1 MFPSLP
7 VSGIRFAFG
16 FIVAAILGFC
26 SHPLLAATTPRLAGG
41 ANYAMCLYAD
51 GTVHA
56 WGNNGVGQLGDGGKA
71 DSPNPVTVRNLAQVE
86 TIAAG
91 MEHALA
97 IRYDGA
103 IFAWGNNGEG
113 QLGNDSTTSVNV
125 PVATSRPPGLS
136 DPIAVAGGCYHSLAL
151 ASDGTVWAWGRN
163 AEGQLGNNTTA
174 SSLTPIQVQGLASI
188 KAIAAGCIHSLA
200 LANDGTVWGWGGNGA
215 GQLGDGSN
223 SNRLIPVTMSQDT
236 GLTTAKAIAAG
247 WQHTL
252 VLAGNGTVWGCGYNG
267 VGQLGIGV
275 TGNRN
280 QPVMASNLA
289 GVAAIGAGD
298 YHSLALTEAG
308 TVYAWGWGYY
318 GQLGSGTTSNRLSP
332 GLVDNLS
339 GVIQV
344 VGGNGHTQAL
354 KSRGHV
360 WAWGDNAN
368 GQIGDGTFTQRL
380 LPVEGLSDPWLFVP
394 ITPPAW
400 LLLQ

>member
-1 MFPSLP
+1 MFPSLH
-7 VSGIRFAFG
+7 VSGIRIGFG
-16 FIVAAILGFC
+16 FIAAAMFWCC
-26 SHPLLAATTPRLAGG
+26 SHPLHAALTPSLAGG
-41 ANYAMCLYAD
+41 ANYALCLYAD

-56 WGNNGVGQLGDGGKA
+56 WGNNGAGQLGDGGQS
-71 DSPNPVTVRNLAQVE
+71 DSSNPVAVKNLTNVK

-97 IRYDGA
+97 IRNDGA
-103 IFAWGNNGEG
+103 MFAWGNNGQG
-113 QLGNDSTTSVNV
+113 QLGNDSTQSVNV
-125 PVATSRPPGLS
+125 PVATSQPPGLS

-163 AEGQLGNNTTA
+163 TEGQLGNNTTEA
-174 SSLTPIQVQGLASI
+174 SLTPVQVQGLASI

-200 LANDGTVWGWGGNGA
+200 LASDGTVWGWGGNGA
-215 GQLGDGSN
+215 GQLGDGST
-223 SNRLIPVTMSQDT
+223 SNRLTPVTMSQNT

-252 VLAGNGTVWGCGYNG
+252 VLADNGTVWGCGFND

-280 QPVMASNLA
+280 QPVMAVNLT
-289 GVAAIGAGD
+289 GVAGIDAGD
-298 YHSLALTEAG
+298 YHSLAVTQAG
-308 TVYAWGWGYY
+308 SVYTWGWGHY
-318 GQLGSGTTSNRLSP
+318 GQLGSGTTSNRLTP

-354 KSRGHV
+354 KSHGHV
-360 WAWGDNAN
+360 WAWGENAS
-368 GQIGDGTFTQRL
+368 GQIGDGTFAQRL
-380 LPVEGLSDPWLFVP
+380 LPVQGLSDPWPLVP
-394 ITPPAW
+394 ITTPTW